1 MRAQQ
6 SILPV
11 VDQGVFADVGQIA
24 AHQRE
29 VMIAVRLANLAD
41 PLERSLIADMTA
53 ECIAGISRIDDHRAA
68 PQCLHRL
75 ANIAALRRDRMQ
87 LQIDAHRVGYDTR
100 MNQLLEWSPLIV
112 FFVTFEVRDIYWAT
126 AALMIACV
134 LQLAIHRLRA
144 GSFKT
149 MHIVTTCV
157 VLVLGTATLLLHDQ
171 RFIQW
176 KLTVLLGLTSLVF
189 AGSLLVGKQPLVR
202 RLLEAAFPE
211 PLAVS
216 ARAWATINILWA
228 LWFAAFAVLNLYV
241 AKNFTVDL
249 WVKFKVFGFPAA
261 TMLFMLPQIF
271 LLACKASPSP
281 PAATRAQRLRERLE
295 SRFAPAQ
302 LTVEDESHLHEGH
315 AGAATGQSHFR
326 IRIVAEAFRGISSVA
341 RHRLIYA
348 AVDDLM
354 KSDIHALAIEALPP
368 DKS

>member
-1 MRAQQ
+1 
-6 SILPV
+6 
-11 VDQGVFADVGQIA
+11 
-24 AHQRE
+24 
-29 VMIAVRLANLAD
+29 
-41 PLERSLIADMTA
+41 
-53 ECIAGISRIDDHRAA
+53 
-68 PQCLHRL
+68 
-75 ANIAALRRDRMQ
+75 MQ

-100 MNQLLEWSPLIV
+100 MNQLLEWLPLIV

-134 LQLAIHRLRA
+134 LQLVVHRLRA
-144 GSFKT
+144 GTFKT
-149 MHIVTTCV
+149 MHVITTCV

-176 KLTVLLGLTSLVF
+176 KLTVLLGLTSAVF
-189 AGSLLVGKQPLVR
+189 VGSMLIGKQPLVR

-216 ARAWATINILWA
+216 TRAWLLINSLWA
-228 LWFAAFAVLNLYV
+228 AWFAAFAILNLYV
-241 AKNFTVDL
+241 AKNFAVGL

-261 TMLFMLPQIF
+261 TMLFMLPQVF
-271 LLACKASPSP
+271 WLASKTSPTAAAL
-281 PAATRAQRLRERLE
+281 PAVNRAQRLRERLE

-315 AGAATGQSHFR
+315 AGAAGGQSHFR

-354 KSDIHALAIEALPP
+354 KSDIHALAIEASPP

>member
-1 MRAQQ
+1 
-6 SILPV
+6 
-11 VDQGVFADVGQIA
+11 
-24 AHQRE
+24 
-29 VMIAVRLANLAD
+29 
-41 PLERSLIADMTA
+41 
-53 ECIAGISRIDDHRAA
+53 
-68 PQCLHRL
+68 
-75 ANIAALRRDRMQ
+75 
-87 LQIDAHRVGYDTR
+87 
-100 MNQLLEWSPLIV
+100 MNQLLEWLPLIA
-112 FFVTFEVRDIYWAT
+112 FFVIFEILGIYWAT
-126 AALMIACV
+126 AALMLACV

-176 KLTVLLGLTSLVF
+176 KLTVLLGLTSAVF
-189 AGSLLVGKQPLVR
+189 LGSLAIGREPLVR

-216 ARAWATINILWA
+216 ARAWLILNLLWA
-228 LWFAAFAVLNLYV
+228 AWFAAFAVLNLYV
-241 AKNFTVDL
+241 AKHFAVDL

-261 TMLFMLPQIF
+261 TMIFMLPQVF
-271 LLACKASPSP
+271 WLASKASPPSNP
-281 PAATRAQRLRERLE
+281 RAQLLRERLQ

-302 LTVEDESHLHEGH
+302 LMVEDESHLHEGH
-315 AGAATGQSHFR
+315 AGAASGLSHFR
-326 IRIVAEAFRGISSVA
+326 IRIVAEAFRGMSSVA

-354 KSDIHALAIEALPP
+354 KTDIHALAIEALPP

>member
-6 SILPV
+6 PILPV
-11 VDQGVFADVGQIA
+11 VDDRVFADVRKIA

-29 VMIAVRLANLAD
+29 VMISVRLANLAD
-41 PLERSLIADMTA
+41 ALERGLVADMTA
-53 ECIAGISRIDDHRAA
+53 ERITRIRRINDHRAA
-68 PQCLHRL
+68 TQRFDRL
-75 ANIAALRRDRMQ
+75 SHIAPLRSNRMQ

-100 MNQLLEWSPLIV
+100 MSQLLEWSPLIV
-112 FFVTFEVRDIYWAT
+112 FFVTFEARDIYWAT

-134 LQLAIHRLRA
+134 LQLLIHRIRA

-149 MHIVTTCV
+149 MHIITTGV
-157 VLVLGTATLLLHDQ
+157 VLALGAATLLLHDQ

-176 KLTVLLGLTSLVF
+176 KLTVLLGLTSAVF
-189 AGSLLVGKQPLVR
+189 LGSLGIGKQPLVR
-202 RLLEAAFPE
+202 RIIEAAFSD

-216 ARAWATINILWA
+216 PRAWLTINVLWA
-228 LWFAAFAVLNLYV
+228 AWFAAFAILNLYV
-241 AKNFTVDL
+241 AKNFAVSL

-261 TMLFMLPQIF
+261 TMLFMLPQVF
-271 LLACKASPSP
+271 WLASKASNQPE
-281 PAATRAQRLRERLE
+281 ATRAERLRERLE
-295 SRFAPAQ
+295 RRFAPAQ

-315 AGAATGQSHFR
+315 AGAAGGQSHFR
-326 IRIVAEAFRGISSVA
+326 VRIVAEAFRGISSVA

-368 DKS
+368 D

>member
-1 MRAQQ
+1 
-6 SILPV
+6 
-11 VDQGVFADVGQIA
+11 
-24 AHQRE
+24 
-29 VMIAVRLANLAD
+29 
-41 PLERSLIADMTA
+41 
-53 ECIAGISRIDDHRAA
+53 
-68 PQCLHRL
+68 
-75 ANIAALRRDRMQ
+75 MQ
-87 LQIDAHRVGYDTR
+87 LQIDTHRVGYDTR

-126 AALMIACV
+126 AALMVACV
-134 LQLAIHRLRA
+134 LQLAIHRVRA

-157 VLVLGTATLLLHDQ
+157 VLVLGSATLLLHDQ

-176 KLTVLLGLTSLVF
+176 KLTVLLGLTSAVF
-189 AGSLLVGKQPLVR
+189 LGSMVIGKQPLVR

-211 PLAVS
+211 PVTVS
-216 ARAWATINILWA
+216 TRAWLTINCLWA
-228 LWFAAFAVLNLYV
+228 AWFAAFAILNLYV
-241 AKNFTVDL
+241 AKHFAVDL

-261 TMLFMLPQIF
+261 TMLFMLPQVF
-271 LLACKASPSP
+271 WLASKASP
-281 PAATRAQRLRERLE
+281 PAAIRAQRLRERLE
-295 SRFAPAQ
+295 KRFAPAQ

-315 AGAATGQSHFR
+315 AGAAAGQSHFR